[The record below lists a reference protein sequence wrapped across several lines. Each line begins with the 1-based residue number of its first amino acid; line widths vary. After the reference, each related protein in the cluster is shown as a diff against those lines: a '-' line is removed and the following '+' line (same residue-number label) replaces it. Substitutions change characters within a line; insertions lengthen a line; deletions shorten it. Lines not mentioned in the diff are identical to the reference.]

1 MFKKINPNNTSQND
15 SFLINELY
23 KENDRSIIQ
32 NFYEEDPFI
41 RNSLQQAIGNTL
53 TQTNN
58 KTVLTSNSVDMLY
71 LMCSTASFAESE
83 DECQRVAL
91 TIYQF
96 YNKPKNV
103 IPCLLFDR
111 GLTFSSKAL
120 ISLSF
125 FYEHLKVRV
134 ERKGSPTPEFYR
146 KVSKEIYTQ
155 HKQKDIA
162 NHHEQWELFL
172 RDKINHCNLQKT

>member
-96 YNKPKNV
+96 YNKPKNYE
-103 IPCLLFDR
+103 IN
-111 GLTFSSKAL
+111 
-120 ISLSF
+120 LSF
-125 FYEHLKVRV
+125 NHFRIINNI
-134 ERKGSPTPEFYR
+134 SMF
-146 KVSKEIYTQ
+146 SKYNT
-155 HKQKDIA
+155 
-162 NHHEQWELFL
+162 NL
-172 RDKINHCNLQKT
+172 INRLNKKK